1 MEGFHVRQQSCER
14 KVLLGI
20 RRGRTGIWGEVSP
33 ATCASAGL
41 AWTGSSHHRLA
52 EPLLKTASSR
62 GAVLQAAFSAGLA
75 MASGEWALS
84 TALLFRPNVY
94 FKPFD
99 SCGEHIGWAPGP
111 RMLLAGFSFHYF
123 PICKVGENSS
133 NGWLWRQTVKTKFL
147 LVKYCKFT
155 VKHHRR
161 AQCAVG
167 TSHITG
173 GICWQFIP
181 QPLHPHPS
189 QEHRSPYPP
198 AQPQRRQQLK

>member
-1 MEGFHVRQQSCER
+1 MKSPQPR
-14 KVLLGI
+14 VLVQGW
-20 RRGRTGIWGEVSP
+20 RGRALPTIDW
-33 ATCASAGL
+33 L
-41 AWTGSSHHRLA
+41 SHHSKLHPH
-52 EPLLKTASSR
+52 EELCSWQPFQQ
-62 GAVLQAAFSAGLA
+62 GWP
-75 MASGEWALS
+75 WALS

-133 NGWLWRQTVKTKFL
+133 NGWLWRQTVKTQFL
-147 LVKYCKFT
+147 LIKYCKFT

-189 QEHRSPYPP
+189 QEHGSPYPP